1 MSETVAQQTE
11 QPVREYQTLVLSRKG
26 RLLTITL
33 NRPDLLNAVNLRL
46 HEELADVFTY
56 AAADAHSDVVV
67 LTGAGRAF
75 SAGGDIDHIL
85 GLANNPDSFDEEIRL
100 AKRIVFSMLDLD
112 KPLVCRMNGHAVGL
126 GATLALYCDVIFA
139 NEKAKIGDPHVGVGL
154 VAGDGGAAIW
164 PQRIGFCRAKEFLL
178 TGDLLTAKRA
188 EEIGL
193 INYAVPAE
201 ELDSRVDAFCEKL
214 LNGSRNAIR
223 WTKILTNLELKRIA
237 HSMMD
242 AGLAYEAL
250 SLRQADHREAIAA
263 MQEKRT
269 PVFGKKDN

>member
-1 MSETVAQQTE
+1 MSGA
-11 QPVREYQTLVLSRKG
+11 PLREYQTLILSRKG

-33 NRPDLLNAVNLRL
+33 NRPDLMNAVNLRL

-56 AAADAHSDVVV
+56 AAADPYSDVVV

-263 MQEKRT
+263 MQEKRQ
-269 PVFGKKDN
+269 PVFVKKE